1 VRARID
7 VWHAAGTIG
16 NATRERYNTLLKKQI
31 IPHIGDTA
39 LQRLSTEDVETWH
52 AALRAAGLAPRTIRH
67 AHQLLGKA
75 LRDGARHGLLARSVA
90 GRDGQQAP
98 TVITKKPDIIR
109 KDQIDDVVA
118 KLKGTAIYE
127 KERLGLGCGL
137 RAGEV
142 LALRWRSVD
151 LEGKILVVRESV
163 EEVAGQPP
171 VTKTPKTEAGDRK
184 LTLPDIVIDALR
196 DHRRKQFELRL
207 ALGLGK
213 L

>member
-1 VRARID
+1 
-7 VWHAAGTIG
+7 
-16 NATRERYNTLLKKQI
+16 
-31 IPHIGDTA
+31 
-39 LQRLSTEDVETWH
+39 
-52 AALRAAGLAPRTIRH
+52 
-67 AHQLLGKA
+67 
-75 LRDGARHGLLARSVA
+75 
-90 GRDGQQAP
+90 
-98 TVITKKPDIIR
+98 IIR

-127 KERLGLGCGL
+127 KALLGLCCGL

-184 LTLPDIVIDALR
+184 LTLPDIVIDGLR

-213 L
+213 LPDDALVFPALDGGLCRRPGLSIEWRETVEALGLPDITFHGLRH